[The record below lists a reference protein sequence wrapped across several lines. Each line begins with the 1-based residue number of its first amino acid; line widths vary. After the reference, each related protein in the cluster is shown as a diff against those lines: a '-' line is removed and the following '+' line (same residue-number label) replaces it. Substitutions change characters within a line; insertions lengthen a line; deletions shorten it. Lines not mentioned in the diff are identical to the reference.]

1 MKLKQTSRNIKMAG
15 MNAESGHRHRPG
27 HSTISRS
34 RTDHRMGVRNL
45 GDSRFKVEVAGRS
58 WRDKQRC
65 LPGSS
70 LHLVYYLGTQ
80 RAGPIV
86 AGNDAVMITIPY
98 RNFNGP
104 CRTQGTQL
112 TDSSLEAVYT
122 SLLEHDPCRIPFAGS
137 NESPAYTPL
146 L

>member
-1 MKLKQTSRNIKMAG
+1 M
-15 MNAESGHRHRPG
+15 
-27 HSTISRS
+27 
-34 RTDHRMGVRNL
+34 
-45 GDSRFKVEVAGRS
+45 AGRS
-58 WRDKQRC
+58 WTDKHIC
-65 LPGSS
+65 LPTWIESTPS
-70 LHLVYYLGTQ
+70 LLPRKVYYLGTQ
-80 RAGPIV
+80 HAEPMA
-86 AGNDAVMITIPY
+86 AGNDVVMITIPY

-122 SLLEHDPCRIPFAGS
+122 GLLEHDPCRMAFAGS